1 MMKNIGYVWPDFYG
15 CLSGKI
21 GISKTLTV
29 QHVLIVSGRWNNR
42 KMRENNPFN

>member
-21 GISKTLTV
+21 GISKTLTAP
-29 QHVLIVSGRWNNR
+29 HVLIVRGRLINR
-42 KMRENNPFN
+42 KMLKNNPFK